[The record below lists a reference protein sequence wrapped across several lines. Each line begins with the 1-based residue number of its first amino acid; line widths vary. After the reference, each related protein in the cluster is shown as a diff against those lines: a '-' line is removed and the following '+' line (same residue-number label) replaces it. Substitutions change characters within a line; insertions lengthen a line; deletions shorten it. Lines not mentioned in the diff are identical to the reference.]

1 MMLGLP
7 KTTEIAKPL
16 PKKAVFETFKPSPAD
31 RKLFDEQISR
41 MTIIAEI
48 SPQTLAV
55 LATEKVS
62 AVYVVHV
69 VLKVPECDKKNI
81 ALLSKLIDQRMLF
94 VLQFGDDVRLAV
106 YRANKVLISNNKP
119 LNDWKLPM
127 DGLDL
132 EAIWENA
139 IAQIG
144 GIDISGGKDLDEM
157 IIENECREKLLKKI
171 QALEKKAMR
180 EKQPRRKWELREEA
194 IKLTKK
200 LEG

>member
-1 MMLGLP
+1 MLGLP